1 MRDNKEQ
8 AETEQKPKKKSLE
21 YNLAIEWFRNFSKNA
36 DHMPNSPL
44 RPLPACLSK
53 RQLTSYYVQGRDG
66 GEDSAEPKPVHSQD
80 VEEEFSTSLHS
91 LGINMVMVINKET
104 FANH

>member
-1 MRDNKEQ
+1 MSGL
-8 AETEQKPKKKSLE
+8 ETSQKTLIICQIHHSGHFQH
-21 YNLAIEWFRNFSKNA
+21 AFQ
-36 DHMPNSPL
+36 
-44 RPLPACLSK
+44 K

-66 GEDSAEPKPVHSQD
+66 GEDSAEPKPVHLQD